1 MGLLALK
8 IKQHIFHF
16 FFLKDILTRKESV
29 SFQ

>member
-1 MGLLALK
+1 LK

-16 FFLKDILTRKESV
+16 FVLKDILTPKESV

>member
-1 MGLLALK
+1 LALK

-16 FFLKDILTRKESV
+16 FVLKDILTPKESV

>member
-16 FFLKDILTRKESV
+16 FVLKDILTPKASV
-29 SFQ
+29 PFQ